1 MAITG
6 QPPRP
11 SLASARG
18 LWARWRARRAGRIA
32 RRRAANDLYRT
43 LVDHARTPAFF
54 RELGVPDTPEG
65 RFEMI
70 ALHVALA
77 VRRLRREGAR
87 GQALGQELFDLM
99 FVDMD
104 QSLRE
109 LGVGDLSVGRYVKR
123 LARNFYARLAVLDES
138 LASGDLVRLQAMIER
153 NVLHGAAASPD
164 ARRLDALATWLVE
177 QDRGLAGQDG
187 ARLLG
192 GEIAFVA
199 PNSHIA

>member
-1 MAITG
+1 MATTG
-6 QPPRP
+6 QPTRP
-11 SLASARG
+11 SLASSRS

-54 RELGVPDTPEG
+54 RDLGVPDTPEG

-77 VRRLRREGAR
+77 IRRLRREGAQ

-99 FVDMD
+99 FIDMD
-104 QSLRE
+104 RSLRE
-109 LGVGDLSVGRYVKR
+109 LGVGDLSVGKHVKR
-123 LARNFYARLAVLDES
+123 LAQNFNARLASLDAT
-138 LASGDLVRLQAMIER
+138 LASGDLARLGGMIER
-153 NVLHGAAASPD
+153 NVLHGVASPD
-164 ARRLDALATWLVE
+164 ARRIAALGTWLIE

-187 ARLLG
+187 ACLLS
-192 GEIAFVA
+192 GEIALLA
-199 PNSHIA
+199 PRPHIP

>member
-1 MAITG
+1 MATSKQSSRRSFAATG
-6 QPPRP
+6 
-11 SLASARG
+11 G
-18 LWARWRARRAGRIA
+18 LWTLWRARREERVA
-32 RRRAANDLYRT
+32 RRRAAEDLYRV

-99 FVDMD
+99 FSDMD
-104 QSLRE
+104 RSLRE

-123 LARNFYARLAVLDES
+123 LAQNFFARLAALDGT
-138 LASGDLVRLQAMIER
+138 LASGDLAGLGGMIER
-153 NVLHGAAASPD
+153 NVLHGNASPD
-164 ARRLDALATWLVE
+164 PRQVDALSAWLVE

-187 ARLLG
+187 ARLLR
-192 GEIAFVA
+192 GEIALVA
-199 PNSHIA
+199 PDPHIP

>member
-1 MAITG
+1 MG
-6 QPPRP
+6 
-11 SLASARG
+11 ARG
-18 LWARWRARRAGRIA
+18 LWARWQARRQRQIA
-32 RRRAANDLYRT
+32 RRRAADDLYRA

-99 FVDMD
+99 FIDMD

-109 LGVGDLSVGRYVKR
+109 LGVGDLSVGKHVKR
-123 LARNFYARLAVLDES
+123 LARNFRARLATLDAT
-138 LASGDLVRLQAMIER
+138 LTSGDLTGLVGMIER
-153 NVLHGAAASPD
+153 NVLHGVASPD
-164 ARRLDALATWLVE
+164 ARRIAALSAWLIE
-177 QDRGLAGQDG
+177 QDRGLAGQEG
-187 ARLLG
+187 ACLLRG
-192 GEIAFVA
+192 KIALLA
-199 PNSHIA
+199 PNPHIA

>member
-1 MAITG
+1 M
-6 QPPRP
+6 
-11 SLASARG
+11 
-18 LWARWRARRAGRIA
+18 A
-32 RRRAANDLYRT
+32 RRRAAEDLYRI

-65 RFEMI
+65 RFELI

-99 FVDMD
+99 FTDMD
-104 QSLRE
+104 RSLRE

-123 LARNFYARLAVLDES
+123 LAQNFLARLAALDET
-138 LASGDLVRLQAMIER
+138 LASGDLARLGGMIER
-153 NVLHGAAASPD
+153 NVFHGTGSPD
-164 ARRLDALATWLVE
+164 PRRVDALRAWLVE

-187 ARLLG
+187 ARLLR
-192 GEIAFVA
+192 GEIALVA
-199 PNSHIA
+199 PDPHIP